1 MNQITDTCGTRKGF
15 LAVVAPEF
23 KRIESEV
30 IGGIARPVARVETV
44 ETPLVMCY
52 NLDGVMLFPGDTVLL
67 RGDAGAQKWA
77 KNEFRLKDSTNFVLC
92 PEDQVIGYR
101 TRGR

>member
-1 MNQITDTCGTRKGF
+1 MEESKFGTRKGQ

-30 IGGIARPVARVETV
+30 VGGIARPVARVETV
-44 ETPLVMCY
+44 ETPLVMWY
-52 NLDGVMLFPGDTVLL
+52 NLDGVWLAPGDTVLL

-92 PEDQVIGYR
+92 PEGDVIGYR
-101 TRGR
+101 QQAR